1 MKEFWIKKK
10 NGSSLRLPVAPA
22 EFNLSES
29 VNIENE
35 NINNLGEVGLY
46 GGNNLQKIEL
56 ASFFPKKYHPYCQ
69 YKNIKK
75 PYDCVNFINQSK
87 EKGEPVRLLIT
98 GSNINKEFLI
108 ESFEYGEKDG
118 TGDVYFT
125 INFVEYKIIKIPKV
139 KKSSSSSSPSKK
151 PSRPSKKPSKNKK
164 YTVKKGDCLWNIAK
178 KFYGKG
184 SLYKKI
190 YNANKSK
197 IKNPNRIYPGQV
209 LIIP

>member
-1 MKEFWIKKK
+1 MKEFWIKKQ
-10 NGSSLRLPVAPA
+10 NGSSLRLPVPPP
-22 EFNLSES
+22 EFNLNES
-29 VNIENE
+29 SNIENE

-75 PYDCVNFINQSK
+75 PYDCVKFIKESK

-98 GSNINKEFLI
+98 GSNINKQFLI

-125 INFVEYKIIKIPKV
+125 INFVEYKSIEIPKV
-139 KKSSSSSSPSKK
+139 KKTSTSNNN
-151 PSRPSKKPSKNKK
+151 SRPSKTTSKNKE
-164 YTVKKGDCLWNIAK
+164 YTVKKGDTLWNIAK

-184 SLYKKI
+184 SLYTKI

-197 IKNPNRIYPGQV
+197 IKNPNKIYPGQK
-209 LIIP
+209 IKIP

>member
-1 MKEFWIKKK
+1 MKEFWIKKQNGK
-10 NGSSLRLPVAPA
+10 NLRLPVPPE
-22 EFNLSES
+22 EFNLNES

-35 NINNLGEVGLY
+35 NINNLGQVGLY

-75 PYDCVNFINQSK
+75 PYDCVKFIK
-87 EKGEPVRLLIT
+87 EAKETGEPVRLLIT
-98 GSNINKEFLI
+98 GTNINKQFLI
-108 ESFEYGEKDG
+108 ESFDYGEKDG
-118 TGDVYFT
+118 TGDVYYT
-125 INFVEYKIIKIPKV
+125 INFVEYKSIEIPKV
-139 KKSSSSSSPSKK
+139 KKASTSSNKN
-151 PSRPSKKPSKNKK
+151 SRPSKTTSKNKK
-164 YTVKKGDCLWNIAK
+164 YTVKKGDTLWGIAR

-184 SLYKKI
+184 SLYTKI

-209 LIIP
+209 IIIP

>member
-1 MKEFWIKKK
+1 MKEFWIKKQ
-10 NGSSLRLPVAPA
+10 NGSSLRLPVPPP
-22 EFNLSES
+22 EFNLNES
-29 VNIENE
+29 SNIENE

-75 PYDCVNFINQSK
+75 PYDCVKFIKEAK

-98 GSNINKEFLI
+98 GSNINKQFLI

-125 INFVEYKIIKIPKV
+125 INFVEYKSIEIPKV
-139 KKSSSSSSPSKK
+139 KKTSTSNNN
-151 PSRPSKKPSKNKK
+151 SRPSKTPSKNKE
-164 YTVKKGDCLWNIAK
+164 YTVKKGDTLWNISK

-184 SLYKKI
+184 SLYIKI

-197 IKNPNRIYPGQV
+197 IKNPNKIYPGQK
-209 LIIP
+209 IKIP

>member
-10 NGSSLRLPVAPA
+10 NGSNLRLPVAPA

-56 ASFFPKKYHPYCQ
+56 TSFFPKRYHPYCQ
-69 YKNIKK
+69 YKSIKK
-75 PYDCVNFINQSK
+75 PYDCVKFIKQPK

-125 INFVEYKIIKIPKV
+125 ISFIEYKSIKIPKV

-164 YTVKKGDCLWNIAK
+164 YTVKKGDCLWNISK

-209 LIIP
+209 LVIP